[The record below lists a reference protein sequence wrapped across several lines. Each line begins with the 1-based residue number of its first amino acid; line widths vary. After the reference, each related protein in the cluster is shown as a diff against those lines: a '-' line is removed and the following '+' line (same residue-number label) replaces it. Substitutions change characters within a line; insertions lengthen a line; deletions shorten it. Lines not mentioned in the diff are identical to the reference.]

1 MLKNRLFILTVQE
14 TKERFFCQVLGNLLC
29 ILFFIASSYGPIV
42 FKQIDFVDRFYV
54 VAFVT

>member
-1 MLKNRLFILTVQE
+1 MLENSLFILTAFVKSWE
-14 TKERFFCQVLGNLLC
+14 TYCVFYSLWQALTV
-29 ILFFIASSYGPIV
+29 V